1 MPAARVRRIDEAL
14 QHPQIQSRQVLQES
28 DNIPETGLQLQAPVA
43 AFNYAHGGPA
53 LTRPAPRLGE
63 HSHQVLREI
72 GYSNDDIS
80 RLAASGT
87 VYLEE

>member
-14 QHPQIQSRQVLQES
+14 QHPQIQSREVLQQS
-28 DNIPETGLQLQAPVA
+28 DTIPETGLQLQAPVA
-43 AFNYAHGGPA
+43 AFRYAHGGPA

-63 HSHQVLREI
+63 HSHQVLSEI
-72 GYSNDDIS
+72 GYSDDDIS
-80 RLAASGT
+80 QLAACGA